1 MTACNLSYKII
12 LENPARAGAN
22 AEYAPKA
29 LPPPQNGSMQSIC
42 PKGTRLLGVQ
52 LNDEV
57 FFNRIVDIVS
67 LRKSYNLA
75 AEEIFVLFKPLG
87 SEG

>member
-22 AEYAPKA
+22 AEYASKA
-29 LPPPQNGSMQSIC
+29 LPPPRTRQHAEYV